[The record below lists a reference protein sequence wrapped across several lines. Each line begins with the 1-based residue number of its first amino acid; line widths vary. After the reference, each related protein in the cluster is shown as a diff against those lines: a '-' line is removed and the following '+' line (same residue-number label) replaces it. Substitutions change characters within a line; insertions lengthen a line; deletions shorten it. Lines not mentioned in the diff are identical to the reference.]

1 LIQRLAVLGL
11 SVFSTLAIAQQ
22 TVPNNPSAPPQTA
35 TTTVQDST
43 DPPPMTKSEIKA
55 QRKRQKQEEK
65 SARAHAKAEKDHSDA
80 LKQDNKSTDAAEKA
94 RAPQ

>member
-1 LIQRLAVLGL
+1 
-11 SVFSTLAIAQQ
+11 
-22 TVPNNPSAPPQTA
+22 
-35 TTTVQDST
+35 
-43 DPPPMTKSEIKA
+43 MTKSEIKA